1 MFELLNDDMTVM
13 TTLGLQDFLGVYRE
27 QKGVSGQRAVADS

>member
-1 MFELLNDDMTVM
+1 MFEILNDDMTVM

-27 QKGVSGQRAVADS
+27 QKGVSGKPAMAPS